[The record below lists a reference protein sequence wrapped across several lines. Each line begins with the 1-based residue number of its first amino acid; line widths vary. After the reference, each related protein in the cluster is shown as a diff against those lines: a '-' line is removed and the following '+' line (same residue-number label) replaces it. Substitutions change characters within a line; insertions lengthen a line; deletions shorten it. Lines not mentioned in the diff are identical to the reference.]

1 MKLQSSRRFSW
12 PIFILEFNGKETL
25 LLKLMPVYIHFHMVA
40 TVCGD
45 ITLSLLLSQI
55 IAIFQHSLMIFLSF
69 HKYNLIPYQFP
80 KDIITMPTSSSSSKS
95 AVSTD
100 TSLHREYSIFV
111 VFLFTSI
118 MEDTLMAYLFPKVD
132 SFLWVEMQNRWIP
145 NILPHKTVIYL
156 IFHDHFFF
164 MLMVVFSLD
173 IIYLMLCILHQTY
186 FCHYFTS

>member
-1 MKLQSSRRFSW
+1 M
-12 PIFILEFNGKETL
+12 
-25 LLKLMPVYIHFHMVA
+25 
-40 TVCGD
+40 
-45 ITLSLLLSQI
+45 LLSQI
-55 IAIFQHSLMIFLSF
+55 IAIFQHSLMIFCHST
-69 HKYNLIPYQFP
+69 NI
-80 KDIITMPTSSSSSKS
+80 TSSPINSQRI
-95 AVSTD
+95 
-100 TSLHREYSIFV
+100 SLPCQRLRHQVKVQYLQIHLCIENIVFV

>member
-1 MKLQSSRRFSW
+1 
-12 PIFILEFNGKETL
+12 
-25 LLKLMPVYIHFHMVA
+25 MVA
-40 TVCGD
+40 TMFGD

-69 HKYNLIPYQFP
+69 HKYNLIPNQFP
-80 KDIITMPTSSSSSKS
+80 QDIITMPTSSSSSKS

-100 TSLHREYSIFV
+100 TSLRIEYSIFV
-111 VFLFTSI
+111 ALLFTSI
-118 MEDTLMAYLFPKVD
+118 MLDTLMAYHFPKVD

-156 IFHDHFFF
+156 IFHDHFF
-164 MLMVVFSLD
+164 MLMVVFRPD

-186 FCHYFTS
+186 FVIILRVNGLKIILGL